1 MKIKRFFAADIRQ
14 AMRMVKDELGPDAVI
29 MSNKSVDGGVEIYA
43 ARDFDQQ
50 MLQQTQKVEQGVVPN
65 KQNAIKKMFGLQQDA
80 PPAKAPVHIVSS
92 PRKQGAHSEQIS
104 SVPRRKVDSYIG
116 YAEKAMFNRPDTRQI
131 EASVQPAIKKPV
143 AATVPPLDFSEAKY
157 IPPAPQERVFNN
169 VQQQQKPVE
178 KQFAAA
184 QQSAASEDLLAE
196 MRNEFKQLKFSMA
209 ARLSELSFNSL
220 QTNPVRMD
228 VLHRLADMDISKKL
242 SLKLV
247 NHLGAYNSADS
258 AFKKAQEM
266 LAKVLPVSNDNILEY
281 GGVVALL
288 GPTGVGKT
296 TTIAKL
302 AAQFILKH
310 GPRQVA
316 LITTDNFR
324 IAAHEQLNTYGR
336 ILDVPV
342 RSAGNAQ
349 ELRSLI
355 NGFFDKKLILIDTA
369 GMGPNDMR
377 LAERLIT
384 LQENDIPVKS
394 YLVMSATTQY
404 KAMQTIVKGFQMV
417 KPTGCIITK
426 MDEAES
432 KGAVISTLIE
442 QQLPLVFITDGQQVP
457 EDIHMPNA
465 HRLVAQCVA
474 DLEIELRQ
482 PVTLGYEDWVAKG
495 YA

>member
-50 MLQQTQKVEQGVVPN
+50 MLQQTQRVEADVVPN
-65 KQNAIKKMFGLQQDA
+65 RQNAIKKMFGLQDA

-92 PRKQGAHSEQIS
+92 PRKQGANNEQINTA
-104 SVPRRKVDSYIG
+104 PRRKIDSYMG
-116 YAEKAMFNRPDTRQI
+116 YAEKASLNRPDTRFADTQI
-131 EASVQPAIKKPV
+131 KQAVKKPETLPVPPVAFADAKQAPPAFQERAFAAQPAQKSLDMQL
-143 AATVPPLDFSEAKY
+143 AA
-157 IPPAPQERVFNN
+157 
-169 VQQQQKPVE
+169 VQQSPVG
-178 KQFAAA
+178 
-184 QQSAASEDLLAE
+184 EDLLAE

-209 ARLSELSFNSL
+209 ARLAEVSFNSL

-228 VLHRLADMDISKKL
+228 VLHRLADMEISKKL

-247 NHLGAYNSADS
+247 NHLDAYKTADS

-342 RSAGNAQ
+342 RSAANAQ

-377 LAERLIT
+377 LAEQLMT
-384 LQENDIPVKS
+384 LQEHDIPVKS

-404 KAMQTIVKGFQMV
+404 KAMQTIIKGFQMI

-442 QQLPLVFITDGQQVP
+442 QQLPIVFITDGQQVP
-457 EDIHMPNA
+457 EDIHMPNP
-465 HRLVAQCVA
+465 HRLIAQCVA
-474 DLEIELRQ
+474 ELDIGLRH